1 MAVAANVVEAT
12 VAVGYRAVAPGMVAT
27 ALDHGRPTPERSKM
41 AVKTV
46 GAGGWGPDCGDKGK
60 IDIK

>member
-12 VAVGYRAVAPGMVAT
+12 VLAVGYRVVAPGRVAK

-41 AVKTV
+41 SVKMV
-46 GAGGWGPDCGDKGK
+46 GAGGWGFR
-60 IDIK
+60 

>member
-12 VAVGYRAVAPGMVAT
+12 VLAVGYRVVAPGRVAK

-41 AVKTV
+41 GVKMV
-46 GAGGWGPDCGDKGK
+46 GAGGWGPQVIK
-60 IDIK
+60 IDEMDT

>member
-12 VAVGYRAVAPGMVAT
+12 VLAVGYRVVVPGKVAK

-41 AVKTV
+41 SVKV
-46 GAGGWGPDCGDKGK
+46 GAGGWGPQVIK
-60 IDIK
+60 IDEMDT